1 MFDSAFPW
9 HFGANKK
16 LVQLSTFSP
25 QPLYLLFPFV
35 QIAECICSNCN
46 MYLFKLLDI
55 FVQIAK
61 SVFVHL
67 LSSTSPF
74 PSPFPFP
81 ILELKI
87 SRFRIFKRTLWI
99 EFVPA
104 IYLANKKKGEE
115 EVGEMFQSSIHIPD
129 LWQNYFVQ
137 KVFVFELL
145 CVGKFLLRKYSC
157 QQDLSPPSLI
167 LFSLSASATKQ
178 CQWSVWK
185 QEEGNLS
192 FEAEFESIPSKLNSG
207 SLAWSDIVK
216 KLQTAKSC
224 RYKHISKCKSLE
236 EEKTLWKNL

>member
-1 MFDSAFPW
+1 MSDSAFPW

-25 QPLYLLFPFV
+25 QPLFLLFPFV

-55 FVQIAK
+55 LVQIAK

-115 EVGEMFQSSIHIPD
+115 EVGEMFQSNIHIPD

-145 CVGKFLLRKYSC
+145 CVGKFFVEKVFLSTRFVSTFSYPLLPLCFSYKTMSVV
-157 QQDLSPPSLI
+157 SLKTRRRQS
-167 LFSLSASATKQ
+167 FF
-178 CQWSVWK
+178 WSRIRIH
-185 QEEGNLS
+185 
-192 FEAEFESIPSKLNSG
+192 SIK
-207 SLAWSDIVK
+207 I
-216 KLQTAKSC
+216 
-224 RYKHISKCKSLE
+224 E
-236 EEKTLWKNL
+236 

>member
-1 MFDSAFPW
+1 MSDSAFPW

-25 QPLYLLFPFV
+25 QPLFLLFPFV

-104 IYLANKKKGEE
+104 IYLANKKMEKKKLGKCFKAAFT
-115 EVGEMFQSSIHIPD
+115 FQIYDKTILSRKFLSS
-129 LWQNYFVQ
+129 NYCAL
-137 KVFVFELL
+137 ES
-145 CVGKFLLRKYSC
+145 FLLRKYSC
-157 QQDLSPPSLI
+157 QQDLSPPSLF
-167 LFSLSASATKQ
+167 LFSISASATKQ
-178 CQWSVWK
+178 CQWSV
-185 QEEGNLS
+185 
-192 FEAEFESIPSKLNSG
+192 
-207 SLAWSDIVK
+207 
-216 KLQTAKSC
+216 
-224 RYKHISKCKSLE
+224 
-236 EEKTLWKNL
+236 